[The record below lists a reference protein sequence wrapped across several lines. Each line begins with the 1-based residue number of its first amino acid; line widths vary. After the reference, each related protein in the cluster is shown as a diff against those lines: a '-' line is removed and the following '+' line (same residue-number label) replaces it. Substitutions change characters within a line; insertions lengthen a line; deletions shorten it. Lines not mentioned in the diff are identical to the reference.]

1 MNKHSPAGRSRV
13 VVIGA
18 GVAGASCA
26 RLLRQAGHAV
36 HVVDK
41 SRGAGGRLASK
52 RLEWTDSAGQ
62 VHRARVDHGA
72 PGFAVDSADSPDFVA
87 SLRASGHLL
96 AWTPTLKQPDQPAQD
111 PRPLLVPQPDMPAL
125 CRSLLSDTPVTWA
138 FQVDRLRSGAEG
150 WQIEADG
157 VALAHR
163 FDTVVLAV
171 PAAQAAPVL
180 EAHVPEWARQASA
193 VVMEPCWTLLGVAK
207 PPRTPIDWDLA
218 QPAAGPLAK
227 VIRADARPG
236 RGAPAVQAH
245 WVAHARADWSRAH
258 LEQPAA
264 WVKAALETALDDC
277 LGEAVRWEHAVVH
290 RWRYARLG
298 RDARGSAQLAADE
311 SPCWWH
317 PTLRL
322 GVCGD
327 FLGGGDVEGAWR
339 SAHALGATIL
349 AA

>member
-1 MNKHSPAGRSRV
+1 MNNHSCADKSKV

-36 HVVDK
+36 HLVDK

-62 VHRARVDHGA
+62 AHRARVDHGA
-72 PGFAVDSADSPDFVA
+72 PGFAVDSMDFADFVA
-87 SLRASGHLL
+87 PLHASGLLL
-96 AWTPTLKQPDQPAQD
+96 AWTPTQKHTGRPAQN
-111 PRPLLVPQPDMPAL
+111 PSPLLVPQPDMPSL
-125 CRSLLSDTPVTWA
+125 CRSLLSDAPATWA
-138 FQVDRLRSGAEG
+138 FQVDRLQSGADG

-157 VALAHR
+157 VALAQR
-163 FDTVVLAV
+163 YDMVVLAV
-171 PAAQAAPVL
+171 PPAQAAPLL
-180 EAHVPEWARQASA
+180 ETHVPEWARQALA
-193 VVMEPCWTLLGVAK
+193 VGMEPCWTLLGVAK

-218 QPAAGPLAK
+218 EPAAGPLAK

-236 RGAPAVQAH
+236 RGAGAAQAH
-245 WVAHARADWSRAH
+245 WVAHASADWSRAH
-258 LEQPAA
+258 LEQPAS

-277 LGEAVRWEHAVVH
+277 LGEAVTWEHAVVH
-290 RWRYARLG
+290 RWRYARLD
-298 RDARGSAQLAADE
+298 RDARGSSHLAADE

-349 AA
+349 SA